1 MPIERLASNFFNLAT
16 QYYVSARAATH
27 AGLLPV
33 PGNLFHHAIELFLK
47 GDLCN
52 SISADDLKK
61 KLGHHLPLLW
71 DAFTSRHPA
80 EDFSAFAP
88 CIAALDAFEDIRYP
102 DEIVAKGMYSTISIG
117 PFTPHIETPG
127 VPPPGYH
134 IVVQDLDAFIGGR
147 RRGSG
152 ARVRDDAGRLSQ
164 RGLRSLAGPQA
175 RHRRER
181 AAHASNRRSAV
192 VRDAAPGCRGC

>member
-134 IVVQDLDAFIGGR
+134 IVVQDLDAFIGLIFRKGAVNPKFHF
-147 RRGSG
+147 GSLS
-152 ARVRDDAGRLSQ
+152 AEAKASLLRDNLTF
-164 RGLRSLAGPQA
+164 
-175 RHRRER
+175 
-181 AAHASNRRSAV
+181 SAQ
-192 VRDAAPGCRGC
+192 DCG